1 MTGKFLTTQ
10 GGSKTMYPFH
20 RLRSTAVALSAIL
33 ALGIAAVA
41 QTAATSGVIAVAY
54 AKEQSASSLA
64 LHHVRTLKNDFAV
77 TVLAW
82 HPNGRYLAV
91 GQVLNKRIAIWDTQ
105 TGKLV
110 RTLEKEG
117 GGVHMLAYSPNGK
130 YLAVGREFSRLTKE
144 RAHVHLYD
152 AMSGN
157 LLQSFPPPS
166 SPAVSNASDAEALA
180 FSPDS
185 RYLAASG
192 HGSRVNGVIY
202 DTSTNKVVWPLLDPK
217 GPKGHNVIQAINFSP
232 DGQFVALGRI
242 GGQIDIWSIKTGK
255 LIKRLEGQTGGVH
268 ALAFSPDGKYLAT
281 GTHIGKRYDRNTKPP
296 RPMFSNFPDDIVLWS
311 VPAFEKAHEFP
322 SRHFKQT
329 PNSSIIESL
338 QFSPDGKLLLVSARA
353 GSLEIIDITSGQTAL
368 FKDGYGVV
376 VETALSPDG
385 KQLAVGLGKKIEIHE
400 LIAR

>member
-1 MTGKFLTTQ
+1 MKKIIHQLLIFLYLLVLPISLWASPTIE
-10 GGSKTMYPFH
+10 
-20 RLRSTAVALSAIL
+20 LR
-33 ALGIAAVA
+33 
-41 QTAATSGVIAVAY
+41 Q
-54 AKEQSASSLA
+54 
-64 LHHVRTLKNDFAV
+64 VRTLNNDFAV

-82 HPNGRYLAV
+82 HPDGRYLAV
-91 GQVLNKRIAIWDTQ
+91 GQVLNKRVAIWDTQ

-117 GGVHMLAYSPNGK
+117 GGVHTLAYSPNGK
-130 YLAVGREFSRLTKE
+130 YIAVGREFSRLTKE

-157 LLQSFPPPS
+157 LFQGFPPS
-166 SPAVSNASDAEALA
+166 SPASSNASDAEALA

-192 HGSRVNGVIY
+192 HGSRRAVVVY
-202 DTSTNKVVWPLLDPK
+202 DITTKDVFA
-217 GPKGHNVIQAINFSP
+217 HSP
-232 DGQFVALGRI
+232 DVPRGEGTVEALTFSSDGRFLALGRNL
-242 GGQIDIWSIKTGK
+242 GSLEVWSTNPWK
-255 LIKRLEGQTGGVH
+255 LHKKYEAQSGGVH

-296 RPMFSNFPDDIVLWS
+296 RPMFDNFPDDIVLWS
-311 VPAFEKAHEFP
+311 VPAFEKAREFP

-353 GSLEIIDITSGQTAL
+353 GSLEIIDVTTGQTAL

-376 VETALSPDG
+376 VEATLSPDG
-385 KQLAVGLGKKIEIHE
+385 KQLALGLGKKIEIHA